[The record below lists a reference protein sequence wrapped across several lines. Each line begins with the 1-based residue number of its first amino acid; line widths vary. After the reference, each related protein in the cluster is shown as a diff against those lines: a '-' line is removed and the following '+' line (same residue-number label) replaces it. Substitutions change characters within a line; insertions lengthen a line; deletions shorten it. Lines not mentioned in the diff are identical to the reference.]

1 LRDRAGSWL
10 PSELILAAWHRR
22 HRQSASLKRL
32 SGGGTLEGNVVRVDG
47 ALNAVTKMVDVD
59 LSFPAGALLPGEPM
73 QVDIRTG
80 EVTGWVVPA
89 CSRRHCRRQPEI
101 FQIQGGKAKAVPVA
115 VKLASD
121 AGDVVDGALSPRRP
135 LIVAGAYQVNDGDA
149 VRSR

>member
-1 LRDRAGSWL
+1 
-10 PSELILAAWHRR
+10 
-22 HRQSASLKRL
+22 
-32 SGGGTLEGNVVRVDG
+32 
-47 ALNAVTKMVDVD
+47 MVDVD

-80 EVTGWVVPA
+80 EVTGWVVPHA
-89 CSRRHCRRQPEI
+89 AVVTAGGNPKFSKSRAARR
-101 FQIQGGKAKAVPVA
+101 AVPVA